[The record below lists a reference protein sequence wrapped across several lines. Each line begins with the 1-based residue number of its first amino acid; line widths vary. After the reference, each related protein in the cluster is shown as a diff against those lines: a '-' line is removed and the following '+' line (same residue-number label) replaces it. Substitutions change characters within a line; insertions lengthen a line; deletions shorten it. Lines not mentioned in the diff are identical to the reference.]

1 MEVVKSNSMI
11 QSLQIGIGILEM
23 IAEQNRPLKFAEIQ
37 ELTGISKSNL
47 YKYINTFVQSHIL
60 YRDNETGSYL
70 LGSKLIKF
78 GLVAADQENVIGRIT
93 PYLEMLSKKSNCSV
107 TYSIWTENG
116 PMVIKLFN
124 NNAGFNIGVQVGTI
138 LPPGSSAGKT
148 FLAFKEQH
156 IIKEWKEKE
165 LMGLSAK
172 QREAFEQEL
181 RTIRQGEISFAA
193 EPIVQSVSS
202 VSFPVF
208 NYQKKLISAVAVV
221 GFNDQIPKTED
232 EPLSQYIKEISKQIS
247 SY

>member
-11 QSLQIGIGILEM
+11 QSLQIGIGILEIM
-23 IAEQNRPLKFAEIQ
+23 AEQNRPLKFVEIQ
-37 ELTGISKSNL
+37 ELTGLSKSNL
-47 YKYINTFVQSHIL
+47 YKYINTFVHSQML
-60 YRDNETGSYL
+60 YRDHETGSYV

-78 GLVAADQENVIGRIT
+78 GMVAADQENVLGRIT
-93 PYLEMLSKKSNCSV
+93 PYLETLSKKSNCSV

-124 NNAGFNIGVQVGTI
+124 SNVGFNIGVQVGTV

-148 FLAFKEQH
+148 FLAFKERH
-156 IIKEWKEKE
+156 AIEEWKEKE
-165 LMGLSAK
+165 LGKLPSE

-181 RTIRQGEISFAA
+181 QQIRQKEISFAN
-193 EPIVQSVSS
+193 EPIVPSVSS

-208 NYQKKLISAVAVV
+208 NYQKQLLGAVAVV
-221 GFNDQIPKTED
+221 GFNEQIPKTED

-247 SY
+247 AY